1 MIDIVSVIVDFRSN
15 LDEFDF
21 VYNVLNSS
29 LSSLNIFIDENVK
42 YICVN
47 SNNIVIKV
55 YVFDS
60 VFGDYTSIE
69 KFYIHEVKNVNDLL
83 DKLGSSLDRMRD
95 LDSWWSDK
103 INSSESYDEC
113 VSDFYKRWD
122 NYNKISYQHKI
133 IVRNK
138 HIALF

>member
-95 LDSWWSDK
+95 LDS
-103 INSSESYDEC
+103 
-113 VSDFYKRWD
+113 
-122 NYNKISYQHKI
+122 
-133 IVRNK
+133 
-138 HIALF
+138 

>member
-1 MIDIVSVIVDFRSN
+1 MIDIVSVIVVFRSN

-47 SNNIVIKV
+47 SNNIIIKV

-60 VFGDYTSIE
+60 VFGDPASIE
-69 KFYIHEVKNVNDLL
+69 KFYIHEVKNVNNLL
-83 DKLGSSLDRMRD
+83 DKLGSSLDRMKD
-95 LDSWWSDK
+95 LDS
-103 INSSESYDEC
+103 
-113 VSDFYKRWD
+113 
-122 NYNKISYQHKI
+122 
-133 IVRNK
+133 
-138 HIALF
+138 